1 MQEKAHTFGA
11 VLNINNFNITRTNM
25 RLFSNSNDSTRPIP
39 QRDAA
44 GLAETH
50 ISRPITYLNILILY
64 PL

>member
-39 QRDAA
+39 QRDAQ
-44 GLAETH
+44 GLRKH
-50 ISRPITYLNILILY
+50 TYPDQSLILIF
-64 PL
+64 